1 MIKLLALVAIIPWCV
16 SPFFALLLKQ
26 FVPKFEDAAPRVEPR
41 GTLPRLSV
49 LIPACNEANTIE
61 RALRTLLKQDYA
73 NLEIVVVN
81 DRSED
86 ETGSII
92 DRLASEDKRI
102 RTVHIESLPPGW
114 IGKVHALK
122 VAAEQASGEWFLCSD
137 ADIHFSRDCLKRAV
151 LYAEQESLDHLSLL
165 PKMTSRSIWARFGI
179 VSALRAILLAV
190 KPWHVND
197 KDRPEGLGVGAF
209 NLVRRVAFDNTMGF
223 EWFKMDVADDVAL
236 GQLMKNATSRSH
248 ILLAYD
254 TVEVEWYPSVEKVFL
269 GLEKNAFAQ
278 VARCDF
284 SRGMLIGV
292 VSIWM
297 GLAPL
302 ILLGMSETLW
312 ALVPLVGAV
321 ATGVIFQGT
330 MGLSIVD
337 TVGSFFFGDIMMGAV
352 VLRSTWLGR
361 ERGGVIWR
369 GTVYTSEE
377 LQAGMKVQFGD
388 WLTEWLN
395 RVR

>member
-1 MIKLLALVAIIPWCV
+1 MLAL
-16 SPFFALLLKQ
+16 
-26 FVPKFEDAAPRVEPR
+26 
-41 GTLPRLSV
+41 
-49 LIPACNEANTIE
+49 
-61 RALRTLLKQDYA
+61 
-73 NLEIVVVN
+73 
-81 DRSED
+81 
-86 ETGSII
+86 
-92 DRLASEDKRI
+92 
-102 RTVHIESLPPGW
+102 
-114 IGKVHALK
+114 
-122 VAAEQASGEWFLCSD
+122 
-137 ADIHFSRDCLKRAV
+137 
-151 LYAEQESLDHLSLL
+151 
-165 PKMTSRSIWARFGI
+165 
-179 VSALRAILLAV
+179 

-197 KDRPEGLGVGAF
+197 KNRPEGLGVGAF

-223 EWFKMDVADDVAL
+223 EWFKMDVADDLAL
-236 GQLMKNATSRSH
+236 GQLMKNESGRSH

-284 SRGMLIGV
+284 SRGILIGA

-302 ILLGMSETLW
+302 ILLGMGEILW
-312 ALVPLVGAV
+312 SLVPLAGAV
-321 ATGVIFQGT
+321 VTGVVFQGT

-352 VLRSTWLGR
+352 VVRSSWLGR

-369 GTVYTSEE
+369 GTVYPSEE

-388 WLTEWLN
+388 WLTDWLD